1 MNERTDVSQNVKTRG
16 SLKIFLGM
24 CAGVGKTY
32 AMLEEAHKKI
42 AEGVDV
48 VAGLVVTHKRAETE
62 ALRKGIP
69 QIPLK
74 QVPYHG
80 VIIDEIDIDVILSR
94 KPRLVLVDEL
104 PHTNTP
110 GCRHPKRYQ
119 DVLELLDAGI
129 DVYTALNVQHIES
142 RADVVQGIVSVRIHE
157 TVPDLLIDIAEE
169 IQLIDITPEELR
181 ARLSNGKV
189 YLGDRIVAAND
200 NFFKPENLA
209 ALREIALRIMAEKI
223 GQDVRDVMMQQQI
236 KGPWKSSERY
246 LVAVGPSPFSEPLIR
261 WTRRIAAATHSHWIA
276 VHVDN
281 MRPYSEEEKERLQRN
296 LSLVKQLGGE
306 TVTIS
311 GEDIAEAILQTAH
324 DHNVT
329 QIVIGKPPVTRF
341 NFFRKTSLVD
351 TLILKSGDI
360 DVCVVRADKKNIS
373 GNKPPFFIGSSDSF
387 VKDMISGLSVIA
399 VCTLFFLLFKQYIS
413 YTSISILYLLVIVTL
428 ATKLVRRSI
437 LLIAAITGLLW
448 NFLFI
453 PPVYTFR
460 IDKVE
465 DILMFS
471 VFIIVA
477 LIVGNLTVRLRM
489 RELVERQ
496 RERRT
501 HVLYNLAQCVVES
514 HTLDEGL
521 RMAIAHIDMIFKAR
535 SAITLVN
542 DNGVLDTTVH
552 GTSTLIVDTKE
563 QSVITWV
570 HGNAKPAGYSTDTLP
585 EASALH
591 IPLRTTHG
599 AAGVLSLQLE
609 ENTVLDVA
617 ERELLE
623 TIGDHVA
630 ALIDRYRLIRQ
641 TGRMQVTE
649 ESEKLY
655 RILFDS
661 VSHELKTP
669 IAVLSAAVDQT
680 RKYLNA
686 NNIEKTLELQNE
698 MSKAITRLKR
708 SVDNMIGMTRL
719 EAGPQDK
726 NHDWCA
732 LDEIVVSASEQVAD
746 LLNVHEVNISIED
759 DLPLIKADPV
769 LMTQV
774 ISNLLINAAQYS
786 EPHLP
791 VTIVVQRDETDI
803 ILKVIDEGPGIPE
816 DELNGKLFTKFYRG
830 KNAKAGGT
838 GLGLS
843 IVARFMDLIGGR
855 VAAANNS
862 SGKGATFTLHF
873 PIQPNPEV
881 NESQT

>member
-1 MNERTDVSQNVKTRG
+1 MNEHTEMLHNVNTSG

-32 AMLEEAHKKI
+32 AMLEEAHKKL
-42 AEGVDV
+42 ADGVDV
-48 VAGLVVTHKRAETE
+48 VAGLIETHDRTETE
-62 ALRKGIP
+62 ALRSGIP
-69 QIPLK
+69 QIPLR
-74 QVPYHG
+74 QVSYRG
-80 VIIDEIDIDVILSR
+80 VVFNELDIDAILSR
-94 KPRLVLVDEL
+94 KPRLVLIDEL
-104 PHTNTP
+104 PHTNVP

-129 DVYTALNVQHIES
+129 DVFTALNVQHIES
-142 RADVVQGIVSVRIHE
+142 RADVVQGIVSVKIHE
-157 TVPDLLIDIAEE
+157 TVPDQMIDIAEE

-181 ARLSNGKV
+181 TRLSNGMV
-189 YLGDRIVAAND
+189 YIGDRIAAAND
-200 NFFKPENLA
+200 NFFKPENLT

-223 GQDVRDVMMQQQI
+223 GQDVRDVMMEQHI
-236 KGPWKSSERY
+236 KAPWKSSERY

-261 WTRRIAAATHSHWIA
+261 WTRRIAAATHSCWIA
-276 VHVDN
+276 VHVDT
-281 MRPYSEEEKERLQRN
+281 MRPHSDEEKERLHRN

-324 DHNVT
+324 DHTIT

-341 NFFRKTSLVD
+341 NFFRKPSLVD
-351 TLILKSGDI
+351 TLIQKSGDI
-360 DVCVVRADKKNIS
+360 DVCVVRADKKNVS
-373 GNKPPFFIGSSDSF
+373 GNKQPLFKSTADSF
-387 VKDMISGLSVIA
+387 LKDTMSGLSVIA
-399 VCTLFFLLFKQYIS
+399 VCTMLFMAVKHYIS
-413 YTSISILYLLVIVTL
+413 YSSISILYLLVIVIL
-428 ATKLVRRSI
+428 ATKLVRRAI
-437 LLIAAITGLLW
+437 LIIAAITGLLW
-448 NFLFI
+448 NFLFLQ
-453 PPVYTFR
+453 PLYTLR

-465 DILMFS
+465 DLLMFS
-471 VFIIVA
+471 VFITVA

-489 RELVERQ
+489 RELIERQ

-501 HVLYNLAQCVVES
+501 RVLYNLAQCVVES

-542 DNGVLDTTVH
+542 DDGMLETAVH
-552 GTSTLIVDTKE
+552 GASTLVVDMKE

-570 HGNAKPAGYSTDTLP
+570 HCNDKPAGYSTDTLP

-591 IPLRTTHG
+591 LPLKTTHG

-609 ENTVLDVA
+609 ENSVLDVA

-680 RKYLNA
+680 RKYLDEQ
-686 NNIEKTLELQNE
+686 NIDKSLELQTE
-698 MSKAITRLKR
+698 MSKALTRLKR

-719 EAGPQDK
+719 EAGQQNK
-726 NHDWCA
+726 NNDWCA

-759 DLPLIKADPV
+759 DLPLIKADPI

-786 EPHLP
+786 EPQLP
-791 VTIVVQRDETDI
+791 VTIIVQRDETNI
-803 ILKVIDEGPGIPE
+803 ILKVIDEGPGIPD

-843 IVARFMDLIGGR
+843 IVARFMDLIGGH
-855 VAAANNS
+855 VTAANNS
-862 SGKGATFTLHF
+862 SGKGATFTLYF
-873 PIQPNPEV
+873 PIQKYPDIHEL
-881 NESQT
+881 QT